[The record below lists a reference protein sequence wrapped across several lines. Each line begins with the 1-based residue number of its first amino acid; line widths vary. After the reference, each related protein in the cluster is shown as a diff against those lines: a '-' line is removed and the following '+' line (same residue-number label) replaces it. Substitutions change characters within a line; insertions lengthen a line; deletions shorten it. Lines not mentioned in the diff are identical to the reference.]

1 MENRTIGPKL
11 IITLLSLLLIT
22 GAIVA
27 VISISGGN
35 WLTTNPVLAQPP
47 DEALEQNV
55 VVPVTGSSYD
65 LDGVDNQYSPSESGC
80 NHDSAMRPEDW

>member
-1 MENRTIGPKL
+1 MENRTIGPKF
-11 IITLLSLLLIT
+11 IIALLGLLLIT

-27 VISISGGN
+27 VISIGGGN

-47 DEALEQNV
+47 VEALEQNV

-65 LDGVDNQYSPSESGC
+65 LDGVDDEYAPSGSGC